1 MRTFPKLLFTIVI
14 AAVLALASAGAARA
28 DQIIF
33 SNFGPGM
40 TFDTA
45 TGALISGSNVL
56 GGRVVAQAFTPSADF
71 TFSNA
76 QLAMG
81 ILSGPNI
88 LQVVLMRS
96 SGGFPGTILETV
108 TLTNAVAPFTSAGIV
123 LANSTLHPMLNS
135 GTQYWLVA
143 FAPDANTSMGW
154 MQSLND
160 FSSLFRA
167 NSFHSLTGPWPEV
180 GLRGFA
186 FQLEGT
192 PVPEPATM
200 LLLGPALAVIAL
212 RGRRRKTTLGRY
224 ATIKSVVKRT
234 KHL

>member
-1 MRTFPKLLFTIVI
+1 MRTFSRLLFTIII
-14 AAVLALASAGAARA
+14 AAVLALATAGATRA

-40 TFDTA
+40 TFDTRS
-45 TGALISGSNVL
+45 GILISGSNVL
-56 GGRVVAQAFTPSADF
+56 GGHVVAQAFTPSADF
-71 TFSNA
+71 SFSNA

-88 LQVVLMRS
+88 LQVVLMTS
-96 SGGFPGTILETV
+96 SGGFPGTILETI

-160 FSSLFRA
+160 FSSLYRG

-180 GLRGFA
+180 GFRGFA
-186 FQLEGT
+186 LQLEGA
-192 PVPEPATM
+192 PIPEPATM
-200 LLLGPALAVIAL
+200 LLLGPALAIMEL
-212 RGRRRKTTLGRY
+212 RRRRKTTLGRY
-224 ATIKSVVKRT
+224 ARIKSVVKRT
-234 KHL
+234 KPL